1 MIPRTRN
8 IDLKG
13 PLLRR
18 AGREERR
25 GGHGFA
31 QVGIEVIFEV
41 SISLSFPHRQR
52 WQRIRIPIV
61 WNIIGFVV
69 NKT

>member
-8 IDLKG
+8 IDLKI
-13 PLLRR
+13 PLVRR

-25 GGHGFA
+25 GSHGFA
-31 QVGIEVIFEV
+31 QVDIEVIFEV

-52 WQRIRIPIV
+52 WQRIWIPIV
-61 WNIIGFVV
+61 WNVIGVV
-69 NKT
+69 INET